1 MDWGAEHHSQGNLGR
16 GLGLQENQGT
26 HYWEGARGGGLD
38 CHRNLFPCAYM
49 DPQRAGRFWCRLQ
62 VVPLDLAT
70 GKWAPLVRATG
81 SWEPLVWP
89 EGSGGLN
96 NAASLA

>member
-1 MDWGAEHHSQGNLGR
+1 M
-16 GLGLQENQGT
+16 
-26 HYWEGARGGGLD
+26 D

-49 DPQRAGRFWCRLQ
+49 DPQRAGHFWCRLQ

-96 NAASLA
+96 TMQHLLCDLRWWGQTTAVISDTRGRHGPPPLRVSA